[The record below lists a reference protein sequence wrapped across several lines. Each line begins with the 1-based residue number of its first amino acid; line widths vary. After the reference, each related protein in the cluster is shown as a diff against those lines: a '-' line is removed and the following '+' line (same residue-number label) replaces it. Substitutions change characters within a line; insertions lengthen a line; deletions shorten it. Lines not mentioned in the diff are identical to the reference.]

1 MNKMGGSGFTPKN
14 WRRRWF
20 VLKSTKL
27 YYYKTS
33 FVSVVCVERDREN
46 LCVCERDRKC
56 VCICE
61 RDRRERV
68 SVCWC
73 VCWCK

>member
-1 MNKMGGSGFTPKN
+1 M
-14 WRRRWF
+14 
-20 VLKSTKL
+20 LKSGKL

-56 VCICE
+56 VCIYVREIEE
-61 RDRRERV
+61 RE
-68 SVCWC
+68 
-73 VCWCK
+73 